1 MIVFFAASLRR
12 VTRVRRRLGIAAL
25 STALAGPTG
34 AADSYTLDPAH
45 SIPEFQFLHLGA
57 TTQTGRFD
65 KARGTVVLD
74 PRARS
79 GSVTYEVET
88 ASLNMGVGT
97 ETPDSPGFQLF
108 EITRFPRITFR
119 SSRLIFDKNNE
130 VIAAAGQLTLLGV
143 TKPVTVMVNHFKCSV
158 NPLNKKRMCAGDVTA
173 TITRSDFGMIKYIP
187 AISDE
192 IKISVPVEAY
202 KN

>member
-1 MIVFFAASLRR
+1 V
-12 VTRVRRRLGIAAL
+12 
-25 STALAGPTG
+25 
-34 AADSYTLDPAH
+34 
-45 SIPEFQFLHLGA
+45 
-57 TTQTGRFD
+57 
-65 KARGTVVLD
+65 RGTVVLD
-74 PRARS
+74 PRTRS

-97 ETPDSPGFQLF
+97 ETPDSPGFDLF
-108 EITRFPRITFR
+108 QIARFPRITFR

-130 VIAAAGQLTLLGV
+130 VIAAEGRLTLLGV
-143 TKPVTVMVNHFKCSV
+143 TKHVTVMVNRFKCSV
-158 NPLNKKRMCAGDVTA
+158 NPLSKRRMCAGDATA

-202 KN
+202 KD